1 MLVKK
6 VFDRS
11 RRSRRRN
18 WKLQRMAD
26 GLDTE
31 SVEKSVY
38 FSVLCQGVSV
48 VSVSVFRWS
57 VGLSALCV
65 SLVTVGLCF
74 VCFTGLWWF
83 LLCVLL
89 WSLLVSLLVC
99 ASVVS
104 GGGLSALCVSVITVG
119 LSVFVCFSV
128 FP

>member
-31 SVEKSVY
+31 SVEKSVC
-38 FSVLCQGVSV
+38 FSGHCWSLLCV
-48 VSVSVFRWS
+48 VS

-65 SLVTVGLCF
+65 SVVSVGLSA
-74 VCFTGLWWF
+74 
-83 LLCVLL
+83 LCV
-89 WSLLVSLLVC
+89 WSLLVSLL
-99 ASVVS
+99 
-104 GGGLSALCVSVITVG
+104 CV
-119 LSVFVCFSV
+119 F
-128 FP
+128 